1 MMRVYRKLL
10 ASEREA
16 LRDHLLRLS
25 PEDRAP
31 RFQAAQSE
39 AAITAYCAAID
50 WRRGYVVGMFDAGVL
65 RGVGELRLSDP
76 PRPARAEIA
85 ISVEAPWQNQGVGHE
100 LLHRLLVLARNRRIG
115 RVQMICLID
124 NPRMR
129 HIAAEVAK
137 LRIEEGAAVAEIAVP
152 EPSLL
157 SLYEEWMADGLA
169 LIDAWLEPSASGQT
183 FSP

>member
-1 MMRVYRKLL
+1 MRLYRKLL

-25 PEDRAP
+25 PEDRGL
-31 RFQAAQSE
+31 RFQAAQSD

-50 WRRGYVVGMFDAGVL
+50 WRRGYVVGMFEAGML
-65 RGVGELRLSDP
+65 RGVGELRLSPP

-100 LLHRLLVLARNRRIG
+100 LLHRLLVLARNRSIRS
-115 RVQMICLID
+115 VHMICLID
-124 NPRMR
+124 NPRMQ

-157 SLYEEWMADGLA
+157 SFYEEWMADGLA
-169 LIDAWLEPSASGQT
+169 LVDTWLE
-183 FSP
+183 